1 MLLNE
6 GYNLTTRLSALQLS
20 VVNLPGVSNI
30 QNALN
35 NINIIQNDANT
46 VLNQMTLI
54 INDIE
59 SQNTIYNAVRIILII
74 FYCLVIILCLSSLV
88 FVFLVDFLKKYEYLT
103 ITRKLFWAWVVF
115 SVFLFGFGCA
125 WMTISPVTDDYCRVF
140 SSYNFL
146 LDPVNPFL
154 SNKTT
159 SYLKVCLQGN
169 GDYSSFFNLN
179 TLTANVQA
187 VIDNVN
193 ALIPFFT
200 SNGVQLPILYNFIVN
215 NITGGCQAPVT
226 YESAAPYSLQY
237 AGANTA
243 TNQVNQLEQACGP
256 YDEVVWEQFQCQRI
270 NNRFITSYASL
281 NALSAIYYPSCIVM
295 NQMVDYSYQ
304 VSIDLPRYRTCTDP
318 TKTFLNNKIKYM
330 LDYFYSFYQ

>member
-6 GYNLTTRLSALQLS
+6 GYNLTTRLYALQLS

-125 WMTISPVTDDYCRVF
+125 WMTI
-140 SSYNFL
+140 
-146 LDPVNPFL
+146 
-154 SNKTT
+154 
-159 SYLKVCLQGN
+159 
-169 GDYSSFFNLN
+169 
-179 TLTANVQA
+179 
-187 VIDNVN
+187 
-193 ALIPFFT
+193 
-200 SNGVQLPILYNFIVN
+200 
-215 NITGGCQAPVT
+215 
-226 YESAAPYSLQY
+226 
-237 AGANTA
+237 
-243 TNQVNQLEQACGP
+243 
-256 YDEVVWEQFQCQRI
+256 
-270 NNRFITSYASL
+270 
-281 NALSAIYYPSCIVM
+281 
-295 NQMVDYSYQ
+295 
-304 VSIDLPRYRTCTDP
+304 
-318 TKTFLNNKIKYM
+318 
-330 LDYFYSFYQ
+330 